1 VATRTYLGIFCCLTL
16 LAGTLRAQSSRKNEG
31 ALLFSQNC
39 ASCHGSDGGGGEHAP
54 NIASRHEVVA
64 ATDAQLKDT
73 VGKGIPEA
81 GMPSFDYL
89 GDEKVDELVA
99 YLRTLQGVGGGA
111 QTALPGDAAAG
122 GTVFFGK
129 AACSSCHM
137 VRGKGGF
144 LAEDLSEYAAG
155 RSVGAIRAAIVNPGA
170 SAERGGHL
178 ASVALSDGTKY
189 EGVMRAQN
197 NFTVVLQT
205 KDGAFHS
212 ISRDRIATLGIS
224 KEPLMPGDY
233 GKTLTTKELNDV
245 VSYLIES
252 AKPMKPMRVG
262 KDY

>member
-1 VATRTYLGIFCCLTL
+1 MHTYLRIFCCLTL
-16 LAGTLRAQSSRKNEG
+16 LAGTLRAQSAKNNEG

-39 ASCHGSDGGGGEHAP
+39 ASCHGSDGAGGEHAP

-89 GDEKVDELVA
+89 GDEKVDKLVA
-99 YLRTLQGVGGGA
+99 YLRILQGVGGGVQA
-111 QTALPGDAAAG
+111 VLPGDPAAG
-122 GTVFFGK
+122 EALFFGR

-144 LAEDLSEYAAG
+144 LAEDLSEYAGG
-155 RSVGAIRAAIVNPGA
+155 RAVAAIRSAIANP
-170 SAERGGHL
+170 SVSPESGGHL
-178 ASVALSDGTKY
+178 TSVVLSDGAKY

-205 KDGAFHS
+205 KDGTFHS
-212 ISRDRIATLGIS
+212 ISRDRIATLDTS
-224 KEPLMPGDY
+224 KEPLMPPDY
-233 GKTLTTKELNDV
+233 GKTLTANELNDV